1 MSSQPLQQEASFHLI
16 RSVVVGLRKNAM
28 IKNLTQESG
37 IGKALCIV
45 GIIAIVVGAIE
56 FFSGVG
62 AMADASGY
70 FEEVSKL
77 SANIQLIGAAGSA
90 IGGLFMLGFS
100 EVVRCLNEISSASF
114 KHGNVQNDLPNLPK
128 L

>member
-1 MSSQPLQQEASFHLI
+1 
-16 RSVVVGLRKNAM
+16 M
-28 IKNLTQESG
+28 IKNLSQESG

-45 GIIAIVVGAIE
+45 GIIAIVVGVIE

-70 FEEVSKL
+70 FEEVGKL
-77 SANIQLIGAAGSA
+77 SANIQLMRAAGSA

-100 EVVRCLNEISSASF
+100 EVVRCLNEISSASP
-114 KHGNVQNDLPNLPK
+114 KRGDDQGDLPNLPK

>member
-1 MSSQPLQQEASFHLI
+1 MI
-16 RSVVVGLRKNAM
+16 R
-28 IKNLTQESG
+28 NLTQESG
-37 IGKALCIV
+37 IGKALCIA
-45 GIIAIVVGAIE
+45 GIIAIVVGVIE

-90 IGGLFMLGFS
+90 IGGFS
-100 EVVRCLNEISSASF
+100 CSGSVKWSDASTRFPQPLSSIGMSRMTCPIF
-114 KHGNVQNDLPNLPK
+114 RNSRGGVHERI
-128 L
+128 

>member
-1 MSSQPLQQEASFHLI
+1 
-16 RSVVVGLRKNAM
+16 M

-77 SANIQLIGAAGSA
+77 SANVQLVGSFGSA
-90 IGGLFMLGFS
+90 IAGLIMLGFS
-100 EVVRCLNEISSASF
+100 EVVRCLNEISSAPS
-114 KHGNVQNDLPNLPK
+114 KKDGDRGGMPKLPK